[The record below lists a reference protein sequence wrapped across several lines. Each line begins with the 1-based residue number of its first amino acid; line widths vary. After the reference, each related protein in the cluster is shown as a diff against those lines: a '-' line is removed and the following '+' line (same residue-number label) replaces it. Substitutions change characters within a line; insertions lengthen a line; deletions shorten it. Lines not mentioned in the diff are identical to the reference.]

1 VNSTYNDARTFE
13 GLRLRI
19 AVIGCGHVG
28 LVTGICLASIGH
40 QVTCVDH
47 DTERIRLLEEGR
59 LPLYES
65 HLDELFLRS
74 RRAHALAL
82 ARDSG
87 NAAKD
92 AEVVFLCVGVP
103 QLENGD
109 SDFSSLDTAAR
120 QIAQTVD
127 TSKLIVVRSTV
138 PVQTGEQL
146 VHLLSVY
153 RRNRD
158 VSFSVASNPQF
169 LREGSAV
176 EDFLHAD
183 RILLGVEDS
192 ASERT
197 LRSIY
202 APLLEQNFHCP
213 VHLERCPTRKPP
225 ELLLTNIHSAELIKY
240 ASNAFLA
247 VKISYANVLADLCE
261 RLRADVEEV
270 TRAVG
275 LDPRIRP
282 GFLEA
287 GLGFGGSRLPKDLRA
302 FCRLTE
308 RTGVEGG
315 ILHAA
320 EEVNRSR
327 IDLFFNKVQ
336 GSLWVLNDKRI
347 GLLGLA
353 HKADTDDIRGS
364 PAIELFKRFTAA
376 GAQVRAYDPRAMSQ
390 AHRAYP
396 DMMCGAAALDVAEGA
411 DALVVATDW
420 EEFLKLDWRRV
431 HDVMARPTVFD
442 GRNLLSPS
450 HMEDLKFEYYSV
462 GRPNF

>member
-1 VNSTYNDARTFE
+1 
-13 GLRLRI
+13 
-19 AVIGCGHVG
+19 VG

-40 QVTCVDH
+40 HVTCVDR
-47 DTERIRLLEEGR
+47 DMERMRLLEEGR
-59 LPLYES
+59 VPFYES

-74 RRAHALAL
+74 RCARTLAL
-82 ARDSG
+82 ASDSG
-87 NAAKD
+87 KATRD
-92 AEVVFLCVGVP
+92 ADVAFLCVGVP

-109 SDFSSLDTAAR
+109 SDFSALDTAAR
-120 QIAQTVD
+120 QIAQAVD

-138 PVQTGEQL
+138 PVQTGKQL
-146 VHLLSVY
+146 EHLLTVY
-153 RRNRD
+153 RRNSA
-158 VSFSVASNPQF
+158 VSFSVAFNPQF

-192 ASERT
+192 ASERA

-202 APLLEQNFHCP
+202 APILEQNFRCP
-213 VHLERCPTRKPP
+213 VHLERCPLRKPP

-261 RLRADVEEV
+261 RLGADVEEV

-282 GFLEA
+282 SFLDA

-302 FCRLTE
+302 FCRLAE
-308 RTGVEGG
+308 RTGVEAG
-315 ILHAA
+315 ILRAA

-327 IDLFFNKVQ
+327 IDLFFDKVQ
-336 GSLWVLNDKRI
+336 RSLWVLKDKRI

-376 GAQVRAYDPRAMSQ
+376 GAQVRAYDPRAMSLV
-390 AHRAYP
+390 RSEYP
-396 DMMCGAAALDVAEGA
+396 DMMCVADALDVAEHA

-420 EEFLKLDWRRV
+420 EEFCSLDWRRV
-431 HDVMARPTVFD
+431 HDVMARPVIFD
-442 GRNLLSPS
+442 GRNLLSPAR
-450 HMEDLKFEYYSV
+450 MKELKFEYYSV
-462 GRPNF
+462 GRPDF

>member
-1 VNSTYNDARTFE
+1 
-13 GLRLRI
+13 LRI

-28 LVTGICLASIGH
+28 LVTGICLASFGH
-40 QVTCVDH
+40 HVTCVDR
-47 DTERIRLLEEGR
+47 DSERIRQLEEGH

-74 RRAHALAL
+74 RAAHELAFTC
-82 ARDSG
+82 DVG
-87 NAAKD
+87 KAASD

-103 QLENGD
+103 QLENDD
-109 SDFSSLDTAAR
+109 SDFSALDSATR
-120 QIAQTVD
+120 QIAQAVD
-127 TSKLIVVRSTV
+127 TPKLIVVRSTV

-146 VHLLSVY
+146 AHLLAVY

-158 VSFSVASNPQF
+158 VSFTVASNPTF
-169 LREGSAV
+169 LREGTAV
-176 EDFLHAD
+176 EDFLHTD
-183 RILLGVEDS
+183 RIILGVEDS

-197 LRSIY
+197 LREIY
-202 APLLEQNFHCP
+202 APILEQNFRCP
-213 VHLERCPTRKPP
+213 VHGERCPPRKPP

-240 ASNAFLA
+240 TSNAFLA

-261 RLRADVEEV
+261 RLRADVQEV

-282 GFLEA
+282 SFLEA

-302 FCRLTE
+302 FCRLAE
-308 RTGVEGG
+308 RTGVEAG
-315 ILHAA
+315 ILQAA
-320 EEVNRSR
+320 EEVNRNR
-327 IDLFFNKVQ
+327 IDLFFEKLQ
-336 GSLWVLNDKRI
+336 RSLWVLKDKRI

-364 PAIELFKRFTAA
+364 PAIELFKRFIAA

-390 AHRAYP
+390 ARTAYP
-396 DMMCGAAALDVAEGA
+396 EMICGKDAFDVAQHA
-411 DALVVATDW
+411 DALVVATDC
-420 EEFLKLDWRRV
+420 EEFLKLDWKRIRE
-431 HDVMARPTVFD
+431 VMARPTVFD

-450 HMEDLKFEYYSV
+450 RMKELRFEYYSV
-462 GRPNF
+462 GRPNS

>member
-1 VNSTYNDARTFE
+1 MTRVPSEDLT
-13 GLRLRI
+13 LRI

-40 QVTCVDH
+40 HVTCVDR
-47 DTERIRLLEEGR
+47 DTERIRLLEQGR

-74 RRAHALAL
+74 CSENALAFTG
-82 ARDSG
+82 DSG
-87 NAAKD
+87 RAARD

-109 SDFSSLDTAAR
+109 SDFSALDTAAR
-120 QIAQTVD
+120 QIAQAVD
-127 TSKLIVVRSTV
+127 TPKLIIVRSTV

-146 VHLLSVY
+146 MHLLSVY

-158 VSFSVASNPQF
+158 VSFCVASNPQF
-169 LREGSAV
+169 LREGTAV

-202 APLLEQNFHCP
+202 APILEQNFRCP
-213 VHLERCPTRKPP
+213 VHSEGCPLRKPP
-225 ELLLTNIHSAELIKY
+225 DLLLTNVHSAELIKH

-261 RLRADVEEV
+261 RLGGDVQEV

-282 GFLEA
+282 SFLEA

-302 FCRLTE
+302 FCRLTD
-308 RTGVEGG
+308 RMGVEAG

-320 EEVNRSR
+320 EGVNRSR
-327 IDLFFNKVQ
+327 IDLFFDKVQ
-336 GSLWVLNDKRI
+336 RSLWVLKDKRI

-364 PAIELFKRFTAA
+364 PAIELFKRFTTA

-390 AHRAYP
+390 AHSAYP
-396 DMMCGAAALDVAEGA
+396 DMICGADALDVAEHA

-420 EEFLKLDWRRV
+420 EEFVRLDWKRV

-450 HMEDLKFEYYSV
+450 RMQDLKFEYYSV
-462 GRPNF
+462 GRPNS